1 VACTGQ
7 FRRRNHRLLG
17 ADVHLGEHDSTGTDP
32 VNTPALRIENFNGVR
47 RDVYGFFAEWNGAIA
62 TGLNIEL
69 GARYNRVDTNADRVA
84 STMMVVNALQNR
96 FNNAD
101 RSKTD
106 NNIDLRVKRVH
117 PLSPRLSLTIE
128 GGHKTRSPSYRER
141 YLWLPLEATN
151 GLADGNTYAGDIDLN
166 PELAYEFGTG
176 FNWRDSR
183 FHFEPRVFYR
193 YVNDYIQGVPASD
206 PLVTAFNPSA
216 LQFGYGRGF
225 YAALELAYD

>member
-1 VACTGQ
+1 
-7 FRRRNHRLLG
+7 
-17 ADVHLGEHDSTGTDP
+17 
-32 VNTPALRIENFNGVR
+32 
-47 RDVYGFFAEWNGAIA
+47 
-62 TGLNIEL
+62 
-69 GARYNRVDTNADRVA
+69 
-84 STMMVVNALQNR
+84 MMVVNALQNR